1 MIHLRTKWTHGTQC
15 ISHNLPSSSSRW
27 VARYICLSFW
37 SCFSIFLLASL
48 CAFSSFRW
56 SSVLLLPR
64 QPIFPPKN
72 TQKKPPVIQV
82 QGGGRVEWVVG
93 SEGGREGVDQKY
105 KKKKKKKKSILNSKT
120 GPTEEHLAQNRWH
133 LCCQMQL
140 QTDVELSGSRRW
152 GSTGALAQ
160 FCMDGWMWLFTG
172 DFSTT

>member
-15 ISHNLPSSSSRW
+15 ISHILPSSSSRW

-72 TQKKPPVIQV
+72 TQKNPQWFRFRGEAGLNGWLVV
-82 QGGGRVEWVVG
+82 REEGRVLIR
-93 SEGGREGVDQKY
+93 ST
-105 KKKKKKKKSILNSKT
+105 KKKKKSILNSKT

-160 FCMDGWMWLFTG
+160 FWMDGWMWLFTG